1 MAETIRVDLGP
12 VISELRS
19 TSRQLSNQIDGVTT
33 EVGQVRN
40 DLRLA
45 NDELRELRT
54 EFNEYVKAAARTAAV
69 QLSTTQVGNL
79 KAELDREFGHY
90 SLVRRTSIGTLQ
102 SFDLGIVSNDAVTS
116 ISEELMIQTPRYWL
130 APALV
135 GIAAWSRD
143 DREIAD
149 KAVQEAFARDKN
161 KTSLFFAL
169 VLRRQGR
176 IDASVRWLRHYLD
189 SLDPTALTREFAVV
203 LEAASYQAFGPAGQ
217 QLATERIKS
226 WVTRMRTTDGVV
238 DQQIRRWTGE
248 IGMQRGKLDVNQ
260 YQTLAKLAPEFDR
273 LRHQIESASALP
285 AVTAKYEEIKNH
297 SAPMPSVLEDLLD
310 DILDT
315 LVTEYDEEE
324 LPLRREV
331 VYHESVIHTQGDI
344 DEARKRS
351 DELQRALDDTIDIV
365 SLQTEAA
372 INPDNLGVS
381 KHTQRI
387 SIGISVSEFRS
398 AVNRFT
404 TEYRRRAVEDLTLI
418 LDDKHSNYAS
428 NFGFTGVTI
437 SSTTP
442 EADGEAAINQAWHTT
457 METFVKAAEFKP
469 NKHYVRGG
477 IVLAAAILCLLINP
491 IFGLLVLV
499 AAGGAVGFLAY
510 QEKKKADAA
519 VKSAEESRQRA
530 IENSILMYREAG
542 AQLVDARD
550 TYHELDSQEA
560 GLLTLIGGW
569 PTASKEEAA

>member
-176 IDASVRWLRHYLD
+176 IDASVR
-189 SLDPTALTREFAVV
+189 
-203 LEAASYQAFGPAGQ
+203 
-217 QLATERIKS
+217 
-226 WVTRMRTTDGVV
+226 
-238 DQQIRRWTGE
+238 
-248 IGMQRGKLDVNQ
+248 
-260 YQTLAKLAPEFDR
+260 
-273 LRHQIESASALP
+273 
-285 AVTAKYEEIKNH
+285 
-297 SAPMPSVLEDLLD
+297 
-310 DILDT
+310 
-315 LVTEYDEEE
+315 
-324 LPLRREV
+324 
-331 VYHESVIHTQGDI
+331 
-344 DEARKRS
+344 
-351 DELQRALDDTIDIV
+351 
-365 SLQTEAA
+365 
-372 INPDNLGVS
+372 
-381 KHTQRI
+381 
-387 SIGISVSEFRS
+387 
-398 AVNRFT
+398 
-404 TEYRRRAVEDLTLI
+404 
-418 LDDKHSNYAS
+418 
-428 NFGFTGVTI
+428 
-437 SSTTP
+437 
-442 EADGEAAINQAWHTT
+442 
-457 METFVKAAEFKP
+457 
-469 NKHYVRGG
+469 
-477 IVLAAAILCLLINP
+477 
-491 IFGLLVLV
+491 
-499 AAGGAVGFLAY
+499 
-510 QEKKKADAA
+510 
-519 VKSAEESRQRA
+519 
-530 IENSILMYREAG
+530 
-542 AQLVDARD
+542 
-550 TYHELDSQEA
+550 
-560 GLLTLIGGW
+560 
-569 PTASKEEAA
+569 

>member
-1 MAETIRVDLGP
+1 MAETTIDPRP
-12 VISELRS
+12 ELRALGNAIS
-19 TSRQLSNQIDGVTT
+19 SLSGQVDGVTT
-33 EVGQVRN
+33 EVGQVRQ

-45 NDELRELRT
+45 NDELRELRS

-90 SLVRRTSIGTLQ
+90 ALVRRTSIGTLQ
-102 SFDLGIVSNDAVTS
+102 SFDLGIVSNDVVTS

-143 DREIAD
+143 DKEVAD

-203 LEAASYQAFGPAGQ
+203 LEATSYDAFGPAGQ
-217 QLATERIKS
+217 RLATERMKT
-226 WVTRMRTTDGVV
+226 WVTHMRSNDGVIE
-238 DQQIRRWTGE
+238 QQIKRWTGE
-248 IGMQRGKLDVNQ
+248 IGMQRGRLDVTQ
-260 YQTLAKLAPEFDR
+260 YETLAKVAPDFGK

-351 DELQRALDDTIDIV
+351 DELQRALDESIDIV

-372 INPDNLGVS
+372 INPDSLGVS

-387 SIGISVSEFRS
+387 SIGISIAEFWS

-404 TEYRRRAVEDLTLI
+404 AEYRGRAVDELMFV
-418 LDDKHSNYAS
+418 LDEQHSNYAS
-428 NFGFTGVTI
+428 TFRFTGATI
-437 SSTTP
+437 SSSTP
-442 EADGEAAINQAWHTT
+442 EADAEAAITRAWHTT
-457 METFVKAAEFKP
+457 METFIRAAEFKP
-469 NKHYVRGG
+469 NKHYIRGA
-477 IVLAAAILCLLINP
+477 ITLVAAILGLLIIP
-491 IFGLLVLV
+491 IFGLIVLL
-499 AAGGAVGFLAY
+499 AGGGIVGMLAY
-510 QEKKKADAA
+510 QEKVKADAA
-519 VKSAEESRQRA
+519 VKSAQEARERA

-550 TYHELDSQEA
+550 TYHELDSQEP

-569 PTASKEEAA
+569 PAAAKEEAA